1 VSSPKGDTL
10 LNSNLFKKLEK
21 YFDQIKIGSYVAV
34 LLGSLLGIFNVVRT
48 GALLIALGT
57 SLLVTIAFLRSNRH
71 RKIELI
77 LPLGVA
83 VLLFV
88 VALTLPHAK

>member
-1 VSSPKGDTL
+1 VSSKRGAAIT
-10 LNSNLFKKLEK
+10 NSKIFKTFEK

-34 LLGSLLGIFNVVRT
+34 LIGSLLGIFNVVRT
-48 GALLIALGT
+48 GALFIALGT

-77 LPLGVA
+77 LPIGVA